1 MDERPDI
8 MNVAEAAAFLRVH
21 PKTLYR
27 LIAERRIPFIRK
39 PGLGYRFMKTELL
52 QWLRIDLTMPTE
64 WKDVI

>member
-1 MDERPDI
+1 LGD
-8 MNVAEAAAFLRVH
+8 NLLTVGEAAEFLRIH

-39 PGLGYRFMKTELL
+39 RGLGYRFIKTQLTE
-52 QWLRIDLTMPTE
+52 WLRTDLTMPTE